1 MISLHNFFRQLDF
14 SKLVAQQRSRD
25 GLTSL
30 TAGVAAGLALGYFSC
45 VCVQHSAQSSDEADM
60 RRKRVGVNPADVTV
74 PDSVCHKLGW
84 HTNSRGM
91 VMCHQQFLPKG
102 GVVKAV
108 VGLCHGFSDHS
119 HGFLMDFAIKL
130 CIDGFAVIIMDV
142 EGHGLSD
149 GLHCAIHDVKN
160 MAIDLSDHF
169 LEQLTTLHFEDKPFF
184 IYGVSMG
191 GANVFNMCTI
201 PQCKALQER
210 ISGAI
215 MCAPM
220 VKIADEMKPPAFV
233 ISLLGWLG
241 QIIPHAPITPIP
253 EILSKCFRD
262 SSVYIRAKKHPLLY
276 SKKPRVLTGLTM
288 LNATDDIN
296 DRMEELTAPLLLLHG
311 ADDVV
316 TDPKLS
322 QVLYDRCSSKDKKIN
337 IYPQAWHD
345 MLAGEPEDMRK
356 RVYGD
361 IVAWINDRC

>member
-142 EGHGLSD
+142 EVSENLND
-149 GLHCAIHDVKN
+149 TRRFPAILVINLKSFRN
-160 MAIDLSDHF
+160 
-169 LEQLTTLHFEDKPFF
+169 P
-184 IYGVSMG
+184 G
-191 GANVFNMCTI
+191 
-201 PQCKALQER
+201 PW
-210 ISGAI
+210 
-215 MCAPM
+215 
-220 VKIADEMKPPAFV
+220 FV
-233 ISLLGWLG
+233 
-241 QIIPHAPITPIP
+241 
-253 EILSKCFRD
+253 
-262 SSVYIRAKKHPLLY
+262 
-276 SKKPRVLTGLTM
+276 
-288 LNATDDIN
+288 
-296 DRMEELTAPLLLLHG
+296 
-311 ADDVV
+311 
-316 TDPKLS
+316 
-322 QVLYDRCSSKDKKIN
+322 
-337 IYPQAWHD
+337 
-345 MLAGEPEDMRK
+345 
-356 RVYGD
+356 
-361 IVAWINDRC
+361 

>member
-1 MISLHNFFRQLDF
+1 
-14 SKLVAQQRSRD
+14 
-25 GLTSL
+25 
-30 TAGVAAGLALGYFSC
+30 
-45 VCVQHSAQSSDEADM
+45 
-60 RRKRVGVNPADVTV
+60 
-74 PDSVCHKLGW
+74 
-84 HTNSRGM
+84 
-91 VMCHQQFLPKG
+91 
-102 GVVKAV
+102 
-108 VGLCHGFSDHS
+108 
-119 HGFLMDFAIKL
+119 
-130 CIDGFAVIIMDV
+130 
-142 EGHGLSD
+142 LSD